1 MHHKLAAFG
10 EGFQLLAG
18 LAQLFTLLGREGF
31 EELPAL
37 HGALALLGVETV
49 EFTQALA
56 QCFLAGRWKI
66 LETGVVFEGFLLL
79 LGRHA
84 LMVSDPVA
92 GFAGRA
98 LLLLLRVF
106 SGVWARLSSALC
118 DGDGEQQ
125 GCCQNEPEN
134 FGFRHFL
141 CPPAAFFRET
151 FLCRPSG
158 ARSSYSASPSPSG
171 LGYVI
176 SRLRRWIN
184 AAPHVSLPP

>member
-1 MHHKLAAFG
+1 MHHELAAFG

-31 EELPAL
+31 EELPTL
-37 HGALALLGVETV
+37 HGAFALLRIEAV
-49 EFTQALA
+49 EFTQGLA
-56 QCFLAGRWKI
+56 QGFRAGRWKI

-98 LLLLLRVF
+98 LLLLLLRVF
-106 SGVWARLSSALC
+106 SGVWARLSSALR

-125 GCCQNEPEN
+125 GCRQNEPEN

-141 CPPAAFFRET
+141 CPPASQGDI
-151 FLCRPSG
+151 P
-158 ARSSYSASPSPSG
+158 
-171 LGYVI
+171 
-176 SRLRRWIN
+176 
-184 AAPHVSLPP
+184 LPPLRGSIFLLCLTQPFRAGLRYFAPPALD